1 MSKKSK
7 KRVQRVENVFFLFLF
22 SHMMFCSFSFFFFF
36 FTKRLIMFGGLI
48 CLFNFGLFGLL
59 IITLCCKLRYL

>member
-7 KRVQRVENVFFLFLF
+7 KRVQIVENVFFLFLF
-22 SHMMFCSFSFFFFF
+22 SHMMFCSFSFFF
-36 FTKRLIMFGGLI
+36 TKKLIIFGGLI